1 MLEVALRHRFPGAA
15 GFSLEAA
22 FAAPA
27 PGVTVLFGASGSGK
41 SSILAAVAGLLRPA
55 EGRIALDGRA
65 LTDTAAGCFLPPEA
79 RRCAVV
85 FQEGRLF
92 PHRSV
97 EGNLR
102 YGLRRAPRGAEGP
115 GFEEVVALLGLAPLL
130 ARRPGRLSG
139 GEKQRVALGRALLA
153 RPALLLLD
161 EPLAALDM
169 PRRTE
174 ILPFLEALRDTG
186 RLPMLYVTH
195 AIEEADRLADTLV
208 LLEGGRVQ
216 AAGPLEALTTR
227 TDLPLLA
234 ARRDAGVVL
243 TCRVEGQEHGLSRL
257 AFPGGALLVP
267 AAGDAPPGHHVRLRV
282 RARDVIV
289 ARGAPQA
296 LSTDN
301 ALPAVLQAIEPAGER
316 ECFLRLGLGPST
328 LLARVTR
335 EAVQRLALH
344 PGETVTALVNT
355 VGGERG

>member
-1 MLEVALRHRFPGAA
+1 MLEVALRHRFPGPA
-15 GFSLEAA
+15 GFMLDAA
-22 FAAPA
+22 FTAPA

-41 SSILAAVAGLLRPA
+41 SSILAAVAGLLRPR
-55 EGRIALDGRA
+55 EGRVALGGTT
-65 LTDTAAGCFLPPEA
+65 LTDTAAGRFLPPEA

-115 GFEEVVALLGLAPLL
+115 GFEEVVALLGLGPLL
-130 ARRPGRLSG
+130 ARRPGLLSG

-174 ILPFLEALRDTG
+174 ILPFFEALRDAA

-195 AIEEADRLADTLV
+195 ALEEADRLADTLV
-208 LLEGGRVQ
+208 LLQGGRVQ
-216 AAGPLEALTTR
+216 AAGPLEALTAR

-243 TCRVEGQEHGLSRL
+243 RCELAGQERGLTRL
-257 AFPGGALLVP
+257 AFPGGTLLAPFPEGP
-267 AAGDAPPGHHVRLRV
+267 AGRHIRLRV
-282 RARDVIV
+282 RARDVAV
-289 ARGAPQA
+289 ARAGAPA

-301 ALPAVLQAIEPAGER
+301 ALPAVLQGIEPAGER
-316 ECFLRLGLGPST
+316 ECFLRLGIGPSI
-328 LLARVTR
+328 LLARVTLD
-335 EAVQRLALH
+335 AVRRLALR
-344 PGETVTALVNT
+344 PGETVTALINA

>member
-1 MLEVALRHRFPGAA
+1 MLEVALRHRFPGSD
-15 GFSLEAA
+15 GFGLEAA
-22 FAAPA
+22 FTAPA

-55 EGRIALDGRA
+55 EGRIALNGRT
-65 LTDTAAGCFLPPEA
+65 LTDTATGRFLPPEA
-79 RRCAVV
+79 RRCAMV

-115 GFEEVVALLGLAPLL
+115 GFEEVVALLGLGGLL

-169 PRRTE
+169 PRRAE
-174 ILPFLEALRDTG
+174 ILPFLEALRDSA

-216 AAGPLEALTTR
+216 AAGPLEALTAR

-243 TCRVEGQEHGLSRL
+243 TCQATGQDRGLTRL

-267 AAGDAPPGHHVRLRV
+267 MGEALPGRRVRLRV
-282 RARDVIV
+282 RARDVMV
-289 ARGAPQA
+289 ARGAGTA
-296 LSTDN
+296 LSADN
-301 ALPAVLQAIEPAGER
+301 ALPAVLHAIEPAGER

-335 EAVQRLALH
+335 DAVQRLALR
-344 PGETVTALVNT
+344 PGETVTALVNA